1 MLLIID
7 PNNDFADSRGSLYVP
22 HADKSIEA
30 IAQYIAE
37 NDPEAI
43 AISLDT
49 HRRYHVGHC
58 AYWQGEGVKPFANVH
73 AEDVER
79 GVITPTFAPKAQ
91 VLTYLRAMESQGKVH
106 TLWPEHCLVG
116 SWGWAL
122 PDVLVQAISAWDELH
137 HGQRSLH
144 VYQKGEYADAEMFSI
159 FSYVSESTPNE
170 QGKQVLDQLAQY
182 EEVVVCGF
190 AKDYCVAES
199 VKDLRNDPRFEGK
212 LRFFDAGMAAI
223 NPQSANLAVYEECI
237 NTFGAKRV

>member
-79 GVITPTFAPKAQ
+79 GAITPTFAPKEQ
-91 VLTYLRAMESQGKVH
+91 VLTYLRAMESQSKAH

-159 FSYVSESTPNE
+159 FSYVSEPTPNE

-199 VKDLRNDPRFEGK
+199 VKDLRNDPRFEGN

-223 NPQSANLAVYEECI
+223 NPQSSNLAVYEECI

>member
-73 AEDVER
+73 AKDVER
-79 GVITPTFAPKAQ
+79 GAITPTFAPKEQ
-91 VLTYLRAMESQGKVH
+91 VLTYLRAMESQGKAH

-137 HGQRSLH
+137 DGQRSLH
-144 VYQKGEYADAEMFSI
+144 VYQKGEFAGAEMFSI
-159 FSYVSESTPNE
+159 FSYVSEPTPNE

>member
-30 IAQYIAE
+30 IAQYITE

-73 AEDVER
+73 AKDVER
-79 GVITPTFAPKAQ
+79 GAITPTFAPKAQ

-159 FSYVSESTPNE
+159 FSYVSEPTPNE

-237 NTFGAKRV
+237 NTFGAKGV

>member
-79 GVITPTFAPKAQ
+79 GAIIPTFAPKAQ
-91 VLTYLRAMESQGKVH
+91 VLTYLRAMERQGKTH

-122 PDVLVQAISAWDELH
+122 PDVLVQAISAWDDLH
-137 HGQRSLH
+137 HGQHSLH

-159 FSYVSESTPNE
+159 FSYVSEPTPNE
-170 QGKQVLDQLAQY
+170 HGKQVLDQLAQY

>member
-159 FSYVSESTPNE
+159 FSYVSEPTPNE
-170 QGKQVLDQLAQY
+170 HGKQVLDQLAQY

-223 NPQSANLAVYEECI
+223 NPQSTNLAVYEECI
-237 NTFGAKRV
+237 KTFGAKRV

>member
-30 IAQYIAE
+30 IAQYIAK

-73 AEDVER
+73 AKDVER
-79 GVITPTFAPKAQ
+79 GAIIPTFAPKEQ
-91 VLTYLRAMESQGKVH
+91 VLTYLRAMESQGKAH

-122 PDVLVQAISAWDELH
+122 PDVLVQAINAWDELH

-144 VYQKGEYADAEMFSI
+144 VYPKGEYADAEMFSI
-159 FSYVSESTPNE
+159 FSYVSEPTPNE

-182 EEVVVCGF
+182 DEVVVCGF

>member
-7 PNNDFADSRGSLYVP
+7 PNNDFADSRGGLYVP

-73 AEDVER
+73 AKDVER
-79 GVITPTFAPKAQ
+79 GAIIPTFAPKEQ
-91 VLTYLRAMESQGKVH
+91 VLTYLRAMESQGKAH

-122 PDVLVQAISAWDELH
+122 PDVLVQAINAWDELH

-144 VYQKGEYADAEMFSI
+144 VYPKGEYADAEMFSI
-159 FSYVSESTPNE
+159 FSYVSEPTPNE

-182 EEVVVCGF
+182 DEVVVCGF